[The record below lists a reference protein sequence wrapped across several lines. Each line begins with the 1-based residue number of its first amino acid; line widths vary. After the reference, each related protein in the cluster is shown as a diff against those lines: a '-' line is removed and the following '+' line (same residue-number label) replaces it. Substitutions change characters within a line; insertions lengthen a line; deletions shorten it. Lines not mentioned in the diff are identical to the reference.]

1 MPVKVRLTQSEKTF
15 DVFISTLQKYK
26 DVVGIGVIV
35 SRPYR
40 TVAKILYDKGIDA
53 NQMFLLDLCGHADA
67 PNLVSVAPS
76 DLTLINLAVEDIVA
90 ALPSGR
96 KFLVFESFS
105 RLTVYNSPKL
115 VAKFTI
121 AFFKHLRA
129 LDVESSII
137 VAEDGLNPELL
148 AALKQAAD
156 VIEYVE

>member
-15 DVFISTLQKYK
+15 DVFVSTLQKYK

-35 SRPYR
+35 TRPYQ
-40 TVAKILYDKGIDA
+40 TFAKVMHDKNVDV

-67 PNLVSVAPS
+67 SNLISITPS
-76 DLTLINLAVEDIVA
+76 DLTLINLAIEDIVA
-90 ALPSGR
+90 ALPDGR

-105 RLTVYNSPKL
+105 RLTVYNPPKL

-121 AFFKHLRA
+121 SFFKRLRA